1 MVSANPD
8 RRFPACRTCGVTA
21 REYSLLIGDVWGCG
35 EGIVTQQVFRI
46 KKELVAFVNRDL
58 AMMFKS
64 FIDKGCYIHG
74 TYNEKFIPS
83 KRAYGIKDYDHDF
96 LVVGY
101 DDNDFI
107 SVGFTADD
115 LFKKFNIPIDEF
127 VKGILSVNDSRINI
141 NFFNYNNNFVP
152 KLDTNR
158 LITELEKYI
167 SATEYFEKPNFSST
181 IYGISSIM
189 RLKDYFIEQINQSDT
204 RIDKRYTRVLYEHEW
219 ILSQLVNSFLSEEEK
234 QELLTYADM
243 NLIRAQIIHML
254 GIKFECTA
262 NMDIINRIIIY
273 INEIVSSEVK
283 FIPKFIEILKSK
295 QPRVL

>member
-1 MVSANPD
+1 
-8 RRFPACRTCGVTA
+8 
-21 REYSLLIGDVWGCG
+21 
-35 EGIVTQQVFRI
+35 
-46 KKELVAFVNRDL
+46 
-58 AMMFKS
+58 MMFKS

-127 VKGILSVNDSRINI
+127 IKGILSVHDSRINI
-141 NFFNYNNNFVP
+141 NFFNYNKNFVP
-152 KLDTNR
+152 KLDINR

-167 SATEYFEKPNFSST
+167 SATEYFEKPNFSSA

-219 ILSQLVNSFLSEEEK
+219 VLSQLVNSFLSEEEM
-234 QELLTYADM
+234 QELFTYADM

-254 GIKFECTA
+254 GIKFECTGKVE
-262 NMDIINRIIIY
+262 IISRITHYIDKIIVD
-273 INEIVSSEVK
+273 EIEYV
-283 FIPKFIEILKSK
+283 PKLLELLKK
-295 QPRVL
+295 KNLE